1 MPFTFQRR
9 LPYIV
14 LAAATLALDRWTKAL
29 IQKRFDLNES
39 ISVIDGFFNITYV
52 RNTGVAF
59 GIFDPLS
66 LPAKSVLLSVF
77 TAVAAVVVITYSV
90 RSSLRNRLLQF
101 ALALVLGGALGNL
114 YDRLAYGYVVDF
126 LEFYVRTY
134 HWPSFNVADSAISI
148 GVSGHSVGCQ
158 APPSKYRS
166 KSTSRIKISP
176 SSRSLPESLYTPGRA
191 FVMEQLPMHYF
202 FTLRICRMW
211 VERAG
216 PGSCTGSTRKL
227 RVF

>member
-9 LPYIV
+9 LPYMI

-126 LEFYVRTY
+126 LELYAGSY

-148 GVSGHSVGCQ
+148 GV
-158 APPSKYRS
+158 ALLAIEIIRNETPS
-166 KSTSRIKISP
+166 
-176 SSRSLPESLYTPGRA
+176 RA
-191 FVMEQLPMHYF
+191 
-202 FTLRICRMW
+202 
-211 VERAG
+211 
-216 PGSCTGSTRKL
+216 
-227 RVF
+227 

>member
-1 MPFTFQRR
+1 
-9 LPYIV
+9 
-14 LAAATLALDRWTKAL
+14 
-29 IQKRFDLNES
+29 
-39 ISVIDGFFNITYV
+39 V

-77 TAVAAVVVITYSV
+77 TAFAAVVVITYSV

-148 GVSGHSVGCQ
+148 GVILLALEILRNE
-158 APPSKYRS
+158 APSR
-166 KSTSRIKISP
+166 TS
-176 SSRSLPESLYTPGRA
+176 
-191 FVMEQLPMHYF
+191 
-202 FTLRICRMW
+202 
-211 VERAG
+211 
-216 PGSCTGSTRKL
+216 
-227 RVF
+227 